1 MKLILG
7 EGKMVLSLLIL
18 FNVFVAD
25 YGQSIGII
33 LITSAHKFSF
43 LFCIFTDYFKVF
55 QLATNILKFLVL
67 F

>member
-1 MKLILG
+1 
-7 EGKMVLSLLIL
+7 MVLSLLIL
-18 FNVFVAD
+18 LNVLGTD

-55 QLATNILKFLVL
+55 QNMENNFIEVIKY
-67 F
+67 

>member
-18 FNVFVAD
+18 FNVFETD

-33 LITSAHKFSF
+33 LITSPNKFSF
-43 LFCIFTDYFKVF
+43 LLCIFTDCTFKCF
-55 QLATNILKFLVL
+55 QNMEK
-67 F
+67 